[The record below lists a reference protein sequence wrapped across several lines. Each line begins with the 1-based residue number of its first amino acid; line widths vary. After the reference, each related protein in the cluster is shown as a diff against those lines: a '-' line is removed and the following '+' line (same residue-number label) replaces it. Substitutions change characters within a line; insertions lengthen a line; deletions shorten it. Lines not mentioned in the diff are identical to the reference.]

1 MAEQQFAAPAAPAPT
16 FVGQG
21 TAVEQSRAVAEV
33 QAAVVVARQFP
44 RNEAQAVRKMQT
56 AFAQHNLALRSFF
69 RFRRGTSQVSG
80 ETIQFAKELARCWTN
95 VHYGVHELR
104 RDDAAGESEMQ
115 AWAWDLET
123 NERASTTFIVPH
135 SRWTKTDGSTRLEDP
150 RDVYENNSNNGARR
164 LREMIFSVLPDWF
177 REQAKT
183 IATNT
188 VEKGQGDKP
197 LSQRTAEAIN
207 HFEALGVT
215 VEQLEDN
222 RSGRK
227 SDKWTNLDLGQ
238 LLIIAESIRRGETT
252 TDEEFPQQRVTFAE
266 ITRQHGDQT
275 NRDQTP
281 PERPAPG
288 EQPASAAGTWPD
300 ARQPGSGATS

>member
-1 MAEQQFAAPAAPAPT
+1 MNFPVEQHQFAVPAAPAPA

-33 QAAVVVARQFP
+33 QAAVIVARQFP
-44 RNEAQAVRKMQT
+44 RNEALAVQKMRT
-56 AFAQHNLALRSFF
+56 GFAQHTLAVRSFF
-69 RFRRGTSQVSG
+69 RFRRGTSNVSG

-95 VHYGVHELR
+95 IHYGVHELR
-104 RDDAAGESEMQ
+104 RDDANGESEMQ

-135 SRWTKTDGSTRLEDP
+135 TRWTKDNGGTRLEDP

-188 VEKGQGDKP
+188 VENGQGDKP
-197 LSQRTAEAIN
+197 LAQRTADCIA

-215 VEQLEDN
+215 VEQLEEN
-222 RSGRK
+222 RSGRA
-227 SDKWTNLDLGQ
+227 SGKWTNLDLGQ
-238 LLIIAESIRRGETT
+238 LSIISESIRRGEVTV
-252 TDEEFPQQRVTFAE
+252 DEEFPQQRVTAAE
-266 ITRQHGDQT
+266 ITRQASEHSS
-275 NRDQTP
+275 P
-281 PERPAPG
+281 AAPEQAAEGGQWPA
-288 EQPASAAGTWPD
+288 
-300 ARQPGSGATS
+300 ARQPGAGAES

>member
-1 MAEQQFAAPAAPAPT
+1 MNYPVEQQQFAVPPAPAPT

-44 RNEAQAVRKMQT
+44 RNEAMAVQKMRT
-56 AFAQHNLALRSFF
+56 GFAQHSLAVRSFF
-69 RFRRGTSQVSG
+69 RFSRGGSNVSG

-95 VHYGVHELR
+95 IHYGVHELR

-135 SRWTKTDGSTRLEDP
+135 SRWTKSNGSSRLEDP

-177 REQAKT
+177 REQAKE

-188 VEKGQGDKP
+188 VEKGQGNKP
-197 LSQRTAEAIN
+197 LAQRIADCIA
-207 HFEALGVT
+207 HFEGLGVT
-215 VEQLEDN
+215 VEQLEEN
-222 RSGRK
+222 RNRDSN
-227 SDKWTNLDLGQ
+227 KWTGLDLGQ
-238 LLIIAESIRRGETT
+238 LQIISESIRRGEVTV
-252 TDEEFPQQRVTFAE
+252 DEEFPQQRVTAGE
-266 ITRQHGDQT
+266 IRQQHEQ
-275 NRDQTP
+275 QAS
-281 PERPAPG
+281 RPAASEPG
-288 EQPASAAGTWPD
+288 AEGAQWPA
-300 ARQPGSGATS
+300 ARQAGSGAES

>member
-1 MAEQQFAAPAAPAPT
+1 VNYPVGEQQFAAPAAPAPA
-16 FVGQG
+16 FIGQG

-33 QAAVVVARQFP
+33 QAAVIVARQFP
-44 RNEAQAVRKMQT
+44 RNEAQAVAKMRTGFQ
-56 AFAQHNLALRSFF
+56 QHSLAVRSFF
-69 RFRRGTSQVSG
+69 RFRRGTSNVSG

-95 VHYGVHELR
+95 IHYGVHELR

-135 SRWTKTDGSTRLEDP
+135 TRWTKDSGGTRLEDP

-188 VEKGQGDKP
+188 VENGQGDKP
-197 LSQRTAEAIN
+197 LAQRTADCIA
-207 HFEALGVT
+207 HFEGLGVT
-215 VEQLEDN
+215 VEQLEEN
-222 RSGRK
+222 RSGRP
-227 SDKWTNLDLGQ
+227 SGKWTNLDLGQ
-238 LLIIAESIRRGETT
+238 LSIISESIRRGEVTIE
-252 TDEEFPQQRVTFAE
+252 EEFPQQRVTAAE
-266 ITRQHGDQT
+266 VVRQHEAQAGHRQA
-275 NRDQTP
+275 
-281 PERPAPG
+281 PAEEQEPAAEARQQWPG
-288 EQPASAAGTWPD
+288 
-300 ARQPGSGATS
+300 ARQPGSGAE

>member
-1 MAEQQFAAPAAPAPT
+1 MNFPAEQQYAAPAAPAPT
-16 FVGQG
+16 FIGQG

-33 QAAVVVARQFP
+33 QAAVIVARQFP
-44 RNEAQAVRKMQT
+44 RNEAQAIAKMRT
-56 AFAQHNLALRSFF
+56 GFAQHSLAVRSFF
-69 RFRRGTSQVSG
+69 RFSRGGSTVSG

-95 VHYGVHELR
+95 IHYGVHELR

-135 SRWTKTDGSTRLEDP
+135 SRWTSSNGAKRLDDP

-188 VEKGQGDKP
+188 LEKGQGDKP
-197 LSQRTAEAIN
+197 LAQRIADCIG

-215 VEQLEDN
+215 VEQLEEN
-222 RSGRK
+222 RNRPSE
-227 SDKWTNLDLGQ
+227 KWTNLDLGQ
-238 LLIIAESIRRGETT
+238 LSIISESIRRGEVTV
-252 TDEEFPQQRVTFAE
+252 DEEFPQQRVTAAE
-266 ITRQHGDQT
+266 ITRQHREQ
-275 NRDQTP
+275 
-281 PERPAPG
+281 RPARHQETG
-288 EQPASAAGTWPD
+288 EQAPAQNGTEWPAA
-300 ARQPGSGATS
+300 AQPGSGARS

>member
-1 MAEQQFAAPAAPAPT
+1 MNYPAEQQYAPVPAPAPS
-16 FVGQG
+16 FIGQG

-33 QAAVVVARQFP
+33 QAAVIVARQFP
-44 RNEAQAVRKMQT
+44 RNEAQAIAKMRT
-56 AFAQHNLALRSFF
+56 GFAQHSLAVRSFF
-69 RFRRGTSQVSG
+69 RFSRGGSTVSG

-95 VHYGVHELR
+95 IHYGVHELR

-135 SRWTKTDGSTRLEDP
+135 TRWAKGSGTRLEDP

-188 VEKGQGDKP
+188 LEKGQGDKP
-197 LSQRTAEAIN
+197 LAQRTADCIA
-207 HFEALGVT
+207 HFEGLGVT
-215 VEQLEDN
+215 LEQLEEN
-222 RSGRK
+222 RNRASE
-227 SDKWTNLDLGQ
+227 KWTNLDLGQ
-238 LLIIAESIRRGETT
+238 LSIISESIRRGEVTV
-252 TDEEFPQQRVTFAE
+252 DEEFPQQRVTVGE
-266 ITRQHGDQT
+266 IRQQASAAP
-275 NRDQTP
+275 RP
-281 PERPAPG
+281 PENTPAPG
-288 EQPASAAGTWPD
+288 GSEWPD
-300 ARQPGSGATS
+300 AAKPGSGARA